1 MENIIAKV
9 IRIDLDIYILKVKN
23 SEDIISAKVRGNLK
37 KKESILVG
45 DLVEVE
51 RVKEDYMIINVQK
64 RNNSLIRPPVSNI
77 DQMIIVV
84 SVGAPKPDYIL
95 LDKQIVLCF
104 SKKIKPV
111 ICVNKI
117 DLADED
123 IEAKKDIE
131 YINSVYGKIGV
142 EVVYVSAKKENE

>member
-51 RVKEDYMIINVQK
+51 RVKED
-64 RNNSLIRPPVSNI
+64 
-77 DQMIIVV
+77 
-84 SVGAPKPDYIL
+84 
-95 LDKQIVLCF
+95 
-104 SKKIKPV
+104 
-111 ICVNKI
+111 
-117 DLADED
+117 
-123 IEAKKDIE
+123 
-131 YINSVYGKIGV
+131 
-142 EVVYVSAKKENE
+142 

>member
-51 RVKEDYMIINVQK
+51 RVKEDYMIINVQ
-64 RNNSLIRPPVSNI
+64 
-77 DQMIIVV
+77 
-84 SVGAPKPDYIL
+84 
-95 LDKQIVLCF
+95 LDHRL
-104 SKKIKPV
+104 V
-111 ICVNKI
+111 I
-117 DLADED
+117 
-123 IEAKKDIE
+123 
-131 YINSVYGKIGV
+131 
-142 EVVYVSAKKENE
+142 